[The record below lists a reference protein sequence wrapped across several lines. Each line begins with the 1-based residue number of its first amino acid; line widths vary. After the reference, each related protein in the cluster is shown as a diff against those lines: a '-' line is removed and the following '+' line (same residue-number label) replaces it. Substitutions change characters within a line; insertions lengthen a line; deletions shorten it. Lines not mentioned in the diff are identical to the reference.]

1 MTPPFEFLGPYRIGD
16 VIGRGGM
23 GTVYSAVH
31 ERSKEK
37 VAVKLIAANVADEPR
52 FRRRFNAEIKSLEL
66 LNHVGIV
73 RIIGYG
79 EEDSQLFY
87 SMELVEGESLQ
98 ARIRREKRLEWRPTI
113 DIAIQV
119 CAALKH
125 AHDMGVIHRD
135 LKPANL
141 LLASDDV
148 VKLVDFGIAKIFGD
162 SHTLAGSVLGT
173 ADYMAPEQA
182 TSEGITPRTDLY
194 ALGSVMYS
202 MLAGRAPFTGKKI
215 TEVIDSLQRDRPVP
229 LDLVQPDLPEE
240 LVELIH
246 ELLEKD
252 PADRP
257 PTALAVMNRLKS
269 MRAGLER
276 AQTVIVDESITRVG
290 PKPDNGLDTSLTD
303 DPGSLTNVA
312 DPSKSGSK
320 EQQTRIRQPGDPDV
334 NGDSFVVPNETTA
347 ETVGKSARTALP
359 DGSIPDDDEPKNKTH
374 FRTVDDSI
382 HRSGYPSAHSSHAG
396 GYGSQAAGILLMV
409 IILLGGAGLFVY
421 AMRPPSADKLYEAA
435 IAGDTGAMQAFL
447 QNFPQDKR
455 ATAVRDRQVTARLR
469 GVLKRFRTQQKLDV
483 SPLDPAEESFVRAME
498 GRDKDPEV
506 AVERMESWLAVY
518 ESSDDTEIRELT
530 ELTRHE
536 LSRLQERPKAAPLD
550 PRLASVMKSIDEAIR
565 GSDDSKTRKQLN
577 GIIDTF
583 RQTPWAAPA
592 VERARTELERLA
604 KPKVDDA
611 TESDVSPANPEDN

>member
-1 MTPPFEFLGPYRIGD
+1 MTSPFEFLGPYHIGD

-79 EEDSQLFY
+79 EENGQLFY

-141 LLASDDV
+141 LLTSDDV

-162 SHTLAGSVLGT
+162 AHTLAGSVLGT

-202 MLAGRAPFTGKKI
+202 MLAGRAPFTGKRI
-215 TEVIDSLQRDRPVP
+215 TQVIDSLQRDRPVP

-240 LVELIH
+240 LVELVH

-276 AQTVIVDESITRVG
+276 AQTVIIDESITQVG
-290 PKPDNGLDTSLTD
+290 PKPENDLDTSLTD
-303 DPGSLTNVA
+303 DPRSLTNVA
-312 DPSKSGSK
+312 DASKSNSK
-320 EQQTRIRQPGDPDV
+320 EQQTRVRHPGDPDV
-334 NGDSFVVPNETTA
+334 NGDSFVAPNHTTA

-359 DGSIPDDDEPKNKTH
+359 DGSVPDDDQKNKTH
-374 FRTVDDSI
+374 FQTVDDS
-382 HRSGYPSAHSSHAG
+382 HARLGYPSARSGHTG
-396 GYGSQAAGILLMV
+396 NYGSQAVGIALMV

-421 AMRPPSADKLYEAA
+421 AMRPPSANKLYQAA
-435 IAGDTGAMQAFL
+435 IEGDTGAMQAFL
-447 QNFPQDKR
+447 RNFPQDGR
-455 ATAVRDRQVTARLR
+455 ATTVRDLQVTARLR
-469 GVLKRFRTQQKLDV
+469 GVLRRFRTQQKLDV

-498 GRDKDPEV
+498 GRDDDPP
-506 AVERMESWLAVY
+506 AAIERMESWLAVY
-518 ESSDDTEIRELT
+518 ESSDDMEIHKLA

-536 LSRLQERPKAAPLD
+536 LGRLQQRPKAAPLD
-550 PRLASVMKSIDEAIR
+550 PRLASVMKSIDEALA
-565 GSDDSKTRKQLN
+565 GSDDTQTKKQLN

-592 VERARTELERLA
+592 VERAQMQLERLA
-604 KPKVDDA
+604 KPQANETSEA
-611 TESDVSPANPEDN
+611 T

>member
-1 MTPPFEFLGPYRIGD
+1 MTSPFEFLGPYRIGD

-79 EEDSQLFY
+79 EEDGRLFY

-98 ARIRREKRLEWRPTI
+98 TRIRREKRLEWRPTI

-119 CAALKH
+119 CSALKH

-141 LLASDDV
+141 LLTSDDV

-162 SHTLAGSVLGT
+162 AHTLAGSVLGT

-202 MLAGRAPFTGKKI
+202 MLAGRAPFSGKRI
-215 TEVIDSLQRDRPVP
+215 TQVIDSLQRDRPVP
-229 LDLVQPDLPEE
+229 LDLVLPDLPEE

-276 AQTVIVDESITRVG
+276 AQTVIIDESITQVG
-290 PKPDNGLDTSLTD
+290 PKPENDLDTSLTD

-312 DPSKSGSK
+312 NSSKSKSN
-320 EQQTRIRQPGDPDV
+320 EQQTRVRHPGDPDV

-359 DGSIPDDDEPKNKTH
+359 DGSVPDDNPKNKTH
-374 FRTVDDSI
+374 FQTVDDS
-382 HRSGYPSAHSSHAG
+382 HPQLGDPSARSGHTGNYV
-396 GYGSQAAGILLMV
+396 SQAAGIVLMV

-435 IAGDTGAMQAFL
+435 IEGDTGAMQTFL
-447 QNFPQDKR
+447 RDFPQDGR
-455 ATAVRDRQVTARLR
+455 ATTVRDRQVTARLR
-469 GVLKRFRTQQKLDV
+469 GVLRRFRTQQKLDV
-483 SPLDPAEESFVRAME
+483 SPLDPAEESFLRAME
-498 GRDKDPEV
+498 GRDDDPLA

-518 ESSDDTEIRELT
+518 ESSDDIEIHELA

-536 LSRLQERPKAAPLD
+536 LGRLQERPKTAPLD
-550 PRLASVMKSIDEAIR
+550 PRLVSVMNSIDESLK
-565 GSDDSKTRKQLN
+565 GSDDIQTRKQLN

-592 VERARTELERLA
+592 VERAQKQLERLA
-604 KPKVDDA
+604 KPQADE
-611 TESDVSPANPEDN
+611 TLESNEIQARPEDN